1 MTTTERTARPE
12 IGGQEVDF
20 QPSEMMTVTAG
31 AVVETVMNHLEG
43 VVDMIG
49 VNNRAIQL
57 RFLTM
62 ITSVFYSLKMV
73 WFLS

>member
-1 MTTTERTARPE
+1 MTMTERTARPE

-20 QPSEMMTVTAG
+20 QPSEMMTAG
-31 AVVETVMNHLEG
+31 AVVVETVMNHLEE

-57 RFLTM
+57 KFLTM
-62 ITSVFYSLKMV
+62 IKSVFYSLKMV
-73 WFLS
+73 

>member
-20 QPSEMMTVTAG
+20 QPSEMMTAG
-31 AVVETVMNHLEG
+31 AVVETVMNHLEE

-57 RFLTM
+57 KEGKPKILCRV
-62 ITSVFYSLKMV
+62 IRGG
-73 WFLS
+73 